1 MKNSERA
8 FLALNAK
15 NNSAISSRTV
25 DPLFRK
31 HSLIKSSSKNA
42 AFQKGISLQK
52 MFPNA
57 RTFVR
62 QGFDE
67 IDWEKDRPRHVH

>member
-1 MKNSERA
+1 
-8 FLALNAK
+8 
-15 NNSAISSRTV
+15 
-25 DPLFRK
+25 
-31 HSLIKSSSKNA
+31 
-42 AFQKGISLQK
+42 